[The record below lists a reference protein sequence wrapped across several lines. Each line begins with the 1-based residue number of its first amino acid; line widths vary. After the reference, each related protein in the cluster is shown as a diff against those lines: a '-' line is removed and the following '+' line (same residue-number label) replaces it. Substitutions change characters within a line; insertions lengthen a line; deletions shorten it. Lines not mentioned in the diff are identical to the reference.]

1 MARTYN
7 QQTYQGGYEG
17 HHRGQQYSPVR
28 AFDNS
33 EQFKAI
39 ARQRVADAQTMG
51 RQAAAQYEIDK
62 TALNIQKEQG
72 LMSMKLQQQ
81 ATANGFNALKG
92 LLGLS
97 QTAMSTF
104 KKLEEEKA
112 VRDEEDTILES
123 VGWGEVP
130 VAETEAAAA
139 ETAQADAMVQADAQ
153 GRSQVAAELQQQPGV
168 NNQSAA
174 HALQQTSLYNSLK
187 DINGNAYTAMAQHNT
202 FLQSAVQSMQDGAKT
217 PAQAQVMLREL
228 NRQFLRNS
236 GMLNAPRQL
245 QVKLARVMAANT
257 QNTVTSLVTASIKM
271 EQANNLSEA
280 QNFVSSLADSG
291 STAQEIWKQ
300 SSERY
305 ANGNLGYTGYSRAS
319 NQAALENIL
328 QEYANNGDTAAI
340 KRLREV
346 EMIPGN
352 KGTKLTSQFDH
363 LFDKYEKA
371 ARTGAIQ
378 DYNLKEAEGK
388 VEMKKSIQDYYDA
401 PTPENRA
408 KAIETLRF
416 IGTEDALTEANRL
429 AANGLNYDP
438 QKKFDLLQMQ
448 QSGQEIPQDMLKG
461 LLDNGTINAT
471 EYKQFAVTSADA
483 QSVATVDEFL
493 KGMGTG
499 LKVSMQGQ
507 ASATDLSPAVRA
519 QLNVRYEAFEDDLR
533 RSILAEV
540 KLNPGIANDKTELA
554 RIVEQ
559 KSQYL
564 LQQPQYKLHRDTTK
578 NQWVFAGDMNAGK
591 NLASITVSPG
601 VQDFTSL
608 TPDQITKG
616 LKVPRSEMDPTKDRF
631 LDEYQL
637 KTDVN
642 AVLKGEPTSART
654 NVLAK
659 MLGLS
664 PQAFIQS
671 QMDVMGLPSLRSMKR
686 EQEQPQQVSSTTFDI
701 KSAPEGMKLL
711 EQEFGFPRLGAAYL
725 AGNIQQESGWHG
737 LRQWGQ
743 VAGDGTNRNGGLVSW
758 ASWANDSARLGA
770 IERYYGKNIAQISE
784 IDQLKYMVHEM
795 KRRNPDSYRTFMNPN
810 ASEAALRRASYQYW
824 GFGHEGGRYAYANNL
839 LKYGR
844 L

>member
-1 MARTYN
+1 MARIYN
-7 QQTYQGGYEG
+7 QQNYQQGFQGSAQSAQFAPIRAVDLSEREKQRGREKVAEVEVMAKAANRQYELDKQIIAFQGAEKAGRAKIAGQAVQSLLSLSKTAMGTFAALEKENERMAEEDALLASVGYGEDASIQENPAAVQETAEAEEG
-17 HHRGQQYSPVR
+17 IR
-28 AFDNS
+28 
-33 EQFKAI
+33 
-39 ARQRVADAQTMG
+39 ADATG
-51 RQAAAQYEIDK
+51 RAQVAQEYAAAGG
-62 TALNIQKEQG
+62 T
-72 LMSMKLQQQ
+72 
-81 ATANGFNALKG
+81 
-92 LLGLS
+92 
-97 QTAMSTF
+97 
-104 KKLEEEKA
+104 
-112 VRDEEDTILES
+112 
-123 VGWGEVP
+123 
-130 VAETEAAAA
+130 
-139 ETAQADAMVQADAQ
+139 
-153 GRSQVAAELQQQPGV
+153 
-168 NNQSAA
+168 NNQSVAN
-174 HALQQTSLYNSLK
+174 ALQQTSLYNTLASVQGNGYAAMGQHQPFLDAVITAVPEAEMPRTAAEAQSLVRAM
-187 DINGNAYTAMAQHNT
+187 NAKFLSSIGFKGMSRAQ
-202 FLQSAVQSMQDGAKT
+202 K
-217 PAQAQVMLREL
+217 
-228 NRQFLRNS
+228 
-236 GMLNAPRQL
+236 
-245 QVKLARVMAANT
+245 VKLARTMAANNA
-257 QNTVTSLVTASIKM
+257 NTVSHLTTAGIKAQ
-271 EQANNLSEA
+271 QAENLSMA
-280 QNFVSSLADSG
+280 HNFVSQVGESG
-291 STAQEIWKQ
+291 VDVNEMRSKV
-300 SSERY
+300 SERY
-305 ANGNLGYTGYSRAS
+305 ALGNLGFTGYSRGS
-319 NQAALENIL
+319 NEAALKALLAKAQADGNTPLIR
-328 QEYANNGDTAAI
+328 Q
-340 KRLREV
+340 LREV
-346 EMIPGN
+346 EMVPGN
-352 KGTKLTSQFDH
+352 KGTRLGGQFDH
-363 LFDKYEKA
+363 LFDAAEKDT
-371 ARTGAIQ
+371 RRVAIQ
-378 DYNLKEAEGK
+378 DYNLLQSEAA
-388 VEMKKSIQDYYDA
+388 VEQKKSIQFFYDN
-401 PTPENRA
+401 PTPENR
-408 KAIETLRF
+408 KAAVDRLQA
-416 IGTEDALTEANRL
+416 IGTEDALKEATRL
-429 AANGLNYDP
+429 TQFGLGYDP
-438 QKKFDLLQMQ
+438 KKKFELLEMQ
-448 QSGQEIPQDMLKG
+448 QSGQEIPDDLLRN
-461 LLDNGTINAT
+461 LLDSGTINSD
-471 EYKQFAVTSADA
+471 EFKQFATTSE
-483 QSVATVDEFL
+483 QSVAAKNVDQYL
-493 KGMGTG
+493 KDMGTG

-608 TPDQITKG
+608 TPDQITNG

-642 AVLKGEPTSART
+642 AILKGEPTSART

-664 PQAFIQS
+664 PQAFVQS

-686 EQEQPQQVSSTTFDI
+686 EQEKPQQVSSNAFDI

-758 ASWANDSARLGA
+758 ASWADDSARLGA

-795 KRRNPDSYRTFMNPN
+795 KRRNPNAYRTFMNPN